1 MKKYLKDGGWANM
14 PEILQQP
21 EPFILVVGGRGVGK
35 TYGSLKWCLENG
47 VTFLYLRRTAA
58 QMELVSKPE
67 FSPILKVASDL
78 GMVLTSSTISKY
90 ASGIYKADENG
101 KPMGEPL
108 AYVMALSTMA
118 NARSFDASRVQL
130 ILYDEA
136 IPEQHERE
144 ISHESDAILNMY
156 ESINRNR
163 ELTGDDPVKLVVMA
177 NANNLEAPVLHA
189 LGAIRPLDK
198 MRKTGQ
204 NEKHYKERGL
214 CIILLNDSPVSA
226 NKSETALYKLA
237 RAGSDDFTDMA
248 LRNSF
253 SADNYIDVR
262 PRPLNE
268 FKPVAAIGQIC
279 LYKHKSDGSWYVSET
294 RSGDPEVF
302 DNLPTE
308 RVRFQRKYLAA
319 WQAYF
324 DKKLT
329 FESAPAKVFYKAVM
343 QETIGG

>member
-1 MKKYLKDGGWANM
+1 
-14 PEILQQP
+14 
-21 EPFILVVGGRGVGK
+21 
-35 TYGSLKWCLENG
+35 
-47 VTFLYLRRTAA
+47 
-58 QMELVSKPE
+58 
-67 FSPILKVASDL
+67 
-78 GMVLTSSTISKY
+78 
-90 ASGIYKADENG
+90 
-101 KPMGEPL
+101 MGEPL

-118 NARSFDASRVQL
+118 NARSFDASRVKL

-136 IPEQHERE
+136 IPEAHERQ
-144 ISHESDAILNMY
+144 ICRESDAVLNMF
-156 ESINRNR
+156 ESVNRNR
-163 ELTGDDPVKLVVMA
+163 EMYGEDPVKLVVLA
-177 NANNLEAPVLHA
+177 NANNLEAPVLRA
-189 LGAIRPLDK
+189 LGAIQPLDK

-204 NEKHYKERGL
+204 TEKHYKERGL

-226 NKSETALYKLA
+226 NKSETVLYKLA
-237 RAGSDDFTDMA
+237 RTTGSDDFTDMA

-302 DNLPTE
+302 ENLPTE